1 MQTLTE
7 NPVRSVRRDLKLTQS
22 QLASHF
28 DVTPQTILMLEQGL
42 FNSIPEQISRILGVS
57 NKEYQQW
64 VRDSRHLNSVY
75 FDHAATDHGW
85 QVFRLSVHASF
96 RGFCRRLVFQPSILR
111 EFELSR
117 QRNRQI
123 LSEALIQVHLS
134 DEALLQLNL
143 FTREDL
149 ES

>member
-7 NPVRSVRRDLKLTQS
+7 NPIRSVRRDLKLTQS
-22 QLASHF
+22 QLADHF
-28 DVTPQTILMLEQGL
+28 AVTPQTILMLEQGL
-42 FNSIPEQISRILGVS
+42 FNSIPEHMARELGVS
-57 NKEYQQW
+57 PREYQQW
-64 VRDSRHLNSVY
+64 VKQSRDLNHVY
-75 FDHAATDHGW
+75 FMNANTDHGW
-85 QVFRLSVHASF
+85 NTFRLSVHASF

-123 LSEALIQVHLS
+123 LSEALIQVRLS